1 MVLSHRKIVLGVTG
15 GIAAYK
21 SAYLARL
28 LIKAGAEVQVIMT
41 RAGAKFVTPLTFESL
56 TGRSVAVEMFA
67 ENTFVGTRHID
78 FAEWADLIVVAPAT
92 ADFIAQIANGFCP
105 ELLSTV
111 VCASNRPLLLAP
123 AMNDVMW
130 ENPAVQTN
138 VETLKNRGVFFANV
152 GIGEM
157 ACRSFGPGRMAE
169 PDEIF
174 EHIASIIGKSGPL
187 KDKKVI
193 ITAGPCREAI
203 DPVRY
208 ISNRSSGKM
217 GFALAIEAEKLGA
230 DVTLISGPT
239 ALLNPD
245 RVTVVNTETTA
256 EMAQAVQSH
265 FANADYLVM
274 AAAPA
279 DFTPTKPFD
288 QKVKKNDSGMALEL
302 SPTIDILKSLKD
314 KKTSGQTIIGFALET
329 EYVLDNAKK
338 KLADKNLDFIVVNDA
353 LEAGAAF
360 DSDTNRVVII
370 AKDGR
375 STELKKA
382 DKDVIARNIWEYV
395 LGDGR
400 RTEGT
405 A

>member
-1 MVLSHRKIVLGVTG
+1 MTLSHRKIVLGVTG

-56 TGRSVAVEMFA
+56 TGREVAVEMFP
-67 ENTFVGTRHID
+67 ENEFVGTRHID
-78 FAEWADLIVVAPAT
+78 FAEWADVIVIAPAT
-92 ADFIAQIANGFCP
+92 ADFLAQIANGFCP

-111 VCASNRPLLLAP
+111 VCASNKPLLLAP

-130 ENPAVQTN
+130 ASPAVQAN
-138 VETLKNRGVFFANV
+138 VDILAERGALFANV

-174 EHIASIIGKSGPL
+174 EHIVNIAGKSGPL
-187 KDKKVI
+187 RDKKVLV
-193 ITAGPCREAI
+193 TAGPCREAI

-217 GFALAIEAEKLGA
+217 GFALAEQAERLGA

-239 ALLNPD
+239 ALPNPE
-245 RVTVVNTETTA
+245 RVTIIRTETTA
-256 EMAQAVQSH
+256 DMAGAVQSR
-265 FANADYLVM
+265 FADADYLVM

-279 DFTPTKPFD
+279 DYTPKTAFD
-288 QKVKKNDSGMALEL
+288 QKIKKCDSGLFVEL
-302 SPTIDILKSLKD
+302 GPTIDILKSLKD
-314 KKTSGQTIIGFALET
+314 KKHSGQTVIGFALET
-329 EYVLDNAKK
+329 QDVIENAKK
-338 KLADKNLDFIVVNDA
+338 KLIDKSLDFIVVNDA

-370 AKDGR
+370 AGDGR
-375 STELKKA
+375 SVELEKA
-382 DKDVIARNIWEYV
+382 DKDVIAKHIWEYV
-395 LGDGR
+395 LGD
-400 RTEGT
+400 E
-405 A
+405 